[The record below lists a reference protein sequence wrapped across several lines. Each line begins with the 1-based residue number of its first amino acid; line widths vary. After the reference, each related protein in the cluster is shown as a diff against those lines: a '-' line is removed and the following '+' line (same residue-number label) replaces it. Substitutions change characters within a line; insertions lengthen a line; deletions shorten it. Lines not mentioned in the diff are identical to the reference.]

1 MKWGYFLLGLIMV
14 LEGLWVVLNPS
25 QFITTGERIIYLNGT
40 QIVITHY
47 EKPIKAEV
55 KYTCAGAPCLLKIN
69 NYPKTINSYYSEF
82 ELPLTGETQ
91 KFENSGGFAEIKI
104 IYQSALT
111 DGIKVLAIAIMLFG
125 TFIMFFLS

>member
-1 MKWGYFLLGLIMV
+1 MRWSYFLLGLLMV
-14 LEGLWVVLNPS
+14 LGGLWIVLNPS
-25 QFITTGERIIYLNGT
+25 MFVTTGERTIYLNGS
-40 QIVITHY
+40 QIITTYY
-47 EKPIKAEV
+47 ENPIRAEV
-55 KYTCAGAPCLLKIN
+55 KYTCADAPCLLKIN
-69 NYPKTINSYYSEF
+69 NYPRTINSFYTEF
-82 ELPLTGETQ
+82 ETPLTGETQ